1 MLYSF
6 SPHVGSSQLNE
17 QFMMVLRYRVYEE
30 SMMDEAILRP
40 LGGKDFLRGFRSIWT
55 ENATP
60 KRWKTFFVL
69 TNFLWAENVVKSPA
83 QYKFDPVTCITFL

>member
-40 LGGKDFLRGFRSIWT
+40 LGGKDFYVV
-55 ENATP
+55 
-60 KRWKTFFVL
+60 FVL
-69 TNFLWAENVVKSPA
+69 FGRKMQLLNGGKLFL
-83 QYKFDPVTCITFL
+83 C